1 MTLELAMVAAAYV
14 LGSLPTAYLLV
25 RLRTGDD
32 IRGMGSGNVGGTNA
46 ARTAGWRVGILVTL
60 VDIAKGVV
68 AVWMMQ
74 RFNPEGGWIAAALLA
89 AVIGHCYPVWL
100 GFSGGKGV
108 ATGFGVFLVIA
119 PLSAVA
125 ALGVWVV
132 VLLVWRR
139 VALASMLAS
148 ACFPIILKLIDAPD
162 LLTLGAVAGVS
173 VIIILRHSSNIRKM
187 LSGEELTIDDQF
199 WR

>member
-1 MTLELAMVAAAYV
+1 
-14 LGSLPTAYLLV
+14 
-25 RLRTGDD
+25 
-32 IRGMGSGNVGGTNA
+32 
-46 ARTAGWRVGILVTL
+46 
-60 VDIAKGVV
+60 
-68 AVWMMQ
+68 
-74 RFNPEGGWIAAALLA
+74 
-89 AVIGHCYPVWL
+89 
-100 GFSGGKGV
+100 
-108 ATGFGVFLVIA
+108 
-119 PLSAVA
+119 LSAVA

-148 ACFPIILKLIDAPD
+148 ACFPIILKLIDPPD